1 VVVGRNVATT
11 ATARQ
16 WETTAYLPEKLLFMD
31 SQPDP
36 EQFESKS
43 TGMIRTPA
51 IRLFQATD
59 RSSPGPS
66 AEPKGFSLRTR

>member
-1 VVVGRNVATT
+1 MT
-11 ATARQ
+11 ASARQ
-16 WETTAYLPEKLLFMD
+16 WETSYYLPEKLLFMV

-43 TGMIRTPA
+43 TGLIRTYA
-51 IRLFQATD
+51 IRLFQTTD

-66 AEPKGFSLRTR
+66 AAPNSFSLRTR